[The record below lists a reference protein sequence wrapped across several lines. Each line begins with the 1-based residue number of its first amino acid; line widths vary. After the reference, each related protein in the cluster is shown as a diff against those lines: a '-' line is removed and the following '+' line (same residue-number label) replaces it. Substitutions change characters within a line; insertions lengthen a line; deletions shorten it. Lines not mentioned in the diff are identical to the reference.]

1 VMGIS
6 DTGDTQMM
14 QPGQDYTYE
23 GESVTEYPMMK
34 YGGNTS
40 STITCP
46 NCGWSWKKS
55 EAGNDPYVCH
65 KCGMNNASKLQNN
78 KKENGGW
85 LSKYN

>member
-1 VMGIS
+1 
-6 DTGDTQMM
+6 MM

-34 YGGNTS
+34 EGGSTS
-40 STITCP
+40 SKIICP

-65 KCGMNNASKLQNN
+65 KCGTNNASKLQNS